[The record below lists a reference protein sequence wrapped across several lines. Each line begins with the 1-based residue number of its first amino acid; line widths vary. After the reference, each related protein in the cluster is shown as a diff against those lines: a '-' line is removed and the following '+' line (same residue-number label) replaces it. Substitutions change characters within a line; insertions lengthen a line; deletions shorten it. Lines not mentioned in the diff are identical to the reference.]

1 MANSVLDYLS
11 SHSLL
16 TLATASKSGIPHAT
30 PAFYAND
37 GVTIY
42 FSVATDSTTAQNL
55 SENPVAAVGVSDE
68 PEQWGQS
75 QGAQLKGA
83 VSTLDGNDKKTAID
97 LFSKRY
103 SFLGDAVNQG
113 TYFRLD
119 PHDVRYT
126 DNSASGQDEESQA
139 LGVAWKRQ
147 VAHRVFRALRP
158 DELADLS
165 NRMATETRKAGETII
180 EEGSEGDKFYIVV
193 DGEAA
198 ASHAGGDVLSTV
210 GAGGFIGEIAILGG
224 GKRTA
229 TVTAKTDVTLL
240 ALSKSD
246 FEKIMEGDAELRREF
261 EDVMA
266 KRLARG

>member
-11 SHSLL
+11 SHSLA
-16 TLATASKSGIPHAT
+16 TLATASKGGIPHAT

-42 FSVATDSTTAQNL
+42 FSVADDSTTAQNL
-55 SENPVAAVGVSDE
+55 AENPVAAVGVSDE

-83 VSTLDGNDKKTAID
+83 VRKLDGDERSQATQ
-97 LFSKRY
+97 LFSQRY

-126 DNSASGQDEESQA
+126 DNSASSQDEQSSA

-147 VAHRVFRALRP
+147 IAHRVFRALRP

-165 NRMATETRKAGETII
+165 NRMQTENRKAGETII

-193 DGEAA
+193 DGEAQ

-210 GAGGFIGEIAILGG
+210 GPGGFIGEIAILAG

-229 TVTAKTDVTLL
+229 TVTAKTDCTLL
-240 ALSKSD
+240 ALSKAD
-246 FEKIMEGDAELRREF
+246 FEKIMDSDPELRREF
-261 EDVMA
+261 EDVM
-266 KRLARG
+266 KTRLARG